1 MILHTDDRGSGPT
14 TVVLLHGFPFNRS
27 MWDAQI
33 QALEPVCRVIAPDL
47 RGHGASGDPGG
58 PAFSIDDMADDVLE
72 TLEALG
78 VHLPVVVG
86 GLSMGGYVAL
96 SIAARAPHA
105 LRGLMLLDTKAPAD
119 PPEAAA
125 TRHEL
130 ANTMESTGNL
140 SLVVRTMLPKLLAPA
155 SRESNPDLAPRVEA
169 MIRGTTPRSIA
180 ATARGLAS
188 RPDRT
193 ADLPH
198 ISVPTLVLVGAD
210 DAITPPD
217 TAREMASALPHATL
231 EIIPSAGHL
240 APMERP
246 EVVNRA
252 ILAFLQTLPP
262 G

>member
-1 MILHTDDRGSGPT
+1 
-14 TVVLLHGFPFNRS
+14 
-27 MWDAQI
+27 
-33 QALEPVCRVIAPDL
+33 
-47 RGHGASGDPGG
+47 
-58 PAFSIDDMADDVLE
+58 
-72 TLEALG
+72 
-78 VHLPVVVG
+78 
-86 GLSMGGYVAL
+86 
-96 SIAARAPHA
+96 
-105 LRGLMLLDTKAPAD
+105 
-119 PPEAAA
+119 
-125 TRHEL
+125 
-130 ANTMESTGNL
+130 
-140 SLVVRTMLPKLLAPA
+140 
-155 SRESNPDLAPRVEA
+155 